1 LIARARAGER
11 ASARDDVDTLWESGS
26 ILAAALDDAAVGG
39 RARVAAAA
47 AAAAAKCFP
56 IKPAENAAGPLR
68 MTVTFTTS

>member
-1 LIARARAGER
+1 
-11 ASARDDVDTLWESGS
+11 
-26 ILAAALDDAAVGG
+26 LDGAAVGG
-39 RARVAAAA
+39 RARVAAAAAA

>member
-47 AAAAAKCFP
+47 AAAAKCFP